1 MILIHMSHQKY
12 LKPGEGEPWAGQ
24 VNATPWPW
32 LFLKADKSRLD
43 ENLGL
48 EDPTGSIM
56 ISRIDIISQ
65 KIYLNAGGG
74 DPWAGQVRASPFCSF
89 SLKADSLNLE
99 ENFGLDDPTG
109 SKMANT
115 NQCKD
120 LAT

>member
-1 MILIHMSHQKY
+1 MISIHMSHQKY

-65 KIYLNAGGG
+65 EIYLNAGGG
-74 DPWAGQVRASPFCSF
+74 EPWAGQFKAMDFPCCF
-89 SLKADSLNLE
+89 LKARESTIE
-99 ENFGLDDPTG
+99 ENLGFDDPTG
-109 SKMANT
+109 SK
-115 NQCKD
+115 NQNRI
-120 LAT
+120 L